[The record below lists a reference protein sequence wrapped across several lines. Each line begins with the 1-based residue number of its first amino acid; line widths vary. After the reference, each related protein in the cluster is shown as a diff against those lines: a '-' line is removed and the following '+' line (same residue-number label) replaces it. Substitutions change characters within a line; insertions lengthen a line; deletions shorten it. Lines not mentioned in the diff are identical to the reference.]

1 MNTVGTSF
9 FATHYDDTDA
19 PFGLRAEEFFAD
31 VGLKDILFDGDDY
44 GDELD
49 DWTQL
54 YLEAL
59 VELLDEHIADND
71 DIYDALMDLRN
82 MRSRADTERL
92 DDDSR
97 FLISQSRHC
106 LSADVLGEEVYDGL
120 YAFFSYIRNSERIAD
135 YEVRE
140 SLERRGR
147 EGDSQFL
154 RTALSSPSCSLVE
167 VSKILHS
174 AADCEDELSIHLG
187 AKMPLGEETIDRL
200 AVLNQSFRQE
210 YLRIAAEKIQLL
222 NEHDVPVYA
231 AVVAE
236 LISGEVEALSEE
248 MMTKA
253 ELAGEEIRHHHYAQ
267 RRKAQQR
274 RKEAGE
280 L

>member
-9 FATHYDDTDA
+9 FATHYGDTDA

-82 MRSRADTERL
+82 MRSRADTEGL

-97 FLISQSRHC
+97 FLISQSRHGM
-106 LSADVLGEEVYDGL
+106 SADVLGEEVYDGL

-147 EGDSQFL
+147 ESDSQFL

-187 AKMPLGEETIDRL
+187 AKMPLGEEMIDRL

-222 NEHDVPVYA
+222 NEHDVPVHA